1 MAITKTIL
9 QNSPTRTTIK
19 IIGTAAADTNTIV
32 LKATVTYTSVGNL
45 TFNAG
50 SNGTGTIVRSTGS
63 WATDIGTIT
72 NQVYVTFTGTTSNNK
87 TFSVISV
94 GGTGNNTI
102 TVKEDVV
109 DEAVTGATTPTGYKS
124 DVGFV
129 GQPIGTPKVN
139 INTLKYAMAT
149 NTGILDIK
157 RNSKQVFYAGGYNLQ
172 AVEMSPFTEESGS
185 DIVVLFTTSGGTA
198 IIELSKISGF
208 GNAYAT
214 QDIWRP

>member
-1 MAITKTIL
+1 MAVTKTIL

-19 IIGTAAADTNTIV
+19 IIGTAADDTNTIV

-45 TFNAG
+45 TFTAG

-87 TFSVISV
+87 TFSILSV

-102 TVKEDVV
+102 TVKEDVTAEV
-109 DEAVTGATTPTGYKS
+109 VTGATTPTGYKS
-124 DVGFV
+124 DVGFA
-129 GQPIGTPKVN
+129 GQEIGTPKVN

-157 RNSKQVFYAGGYNLQ
+157 RNAVQVYYAGGYQLSTL
-172 AVEMSPFTEESGS
+172 EMTPFTEQNGS
-185 DIVVLFTTSGGTA
+185 DVVVLFTTSGGTC
-198 IIELSKISGF
+198 ILELSKISGF